1 MFTCTVEYDTKQV
14 WWFLVLNATFN
25 NILVIYK
32 KGEKTNMK
40 FTKFLVCT
48 TFSLSY
54 NYFLQTHITS

>member
-1 MFTCTVEYDTKQV
+1 MIMKKWYILGIVEYDTKKV

-40 FTKFLVCT
+40 FTKFPVCT
-48 TFSLSY
+48 TFSLS
-54 NYFLQTHITS
+54 